1 MQLFPSTSQVAG
13 RALPRAM
20 VAVALGGSIGASARW
35 AIFMTYDV
43 APGGWP
49 WPTLIINTVG
59 CLLIGVASRRL
70 QRGSL
75 RWDAIVTGL
84 LGGFTTMSSFAVEL
98 NDMVDLDR
106 TGTAIVYGAVTLL
119 AGAAA
124 VSLGL
129 TTTPAREQ
137 HLI

>member
-1 MQLFPSTSQVAG
+1 MQLFPSPSQIAV

-20 VAVALGGSIGASARW
+20 IAVALGGSIGASGRW
-35 AIFMTYDV
+35 AIGSTYDV
-43 APGGWP
+43 APGDWP
-49 WPTLIINTVG
+49 WPTLVVNIVG

>member
-1 MQLFPSTSQVAG
+1 
-13 RALPRAM
+13 M
-20 VAVALGGSIGASARW
+20 VAVALGGSIGASGRW
-35 AIFMTYDV
+35 AIGSTYDV
-43 APGGWP
+43 TPGGWP
-49 WPTLIINTVG
+49 WPTLVVNIVG

-70 QRGSL
+70 KRGSL
-75 RWDAIVTGL
+75 RWDVIVTGL

-106 TGTAIVYGAVTLL
+106 TGTAVVYGAVTLM

-129 TTTPAREQ
+129 ASTPIPEQ
-137 HLI
+137 RST